1 MNNKILEEQ
10 DTVKLLKECDAGV
23 KMGVKAIDDVM
34 EHVKSKTLNQILID
48 SKIEHEKMQKDLNNI
63 LDNFNYDGK
72 DPNPIA
78 ESMSWM
84 KTNIKLGMDE
94 TDNKVADIITDGCNM
109 GVKSLNRYLNKY
121 GNADK
126 RAKDITKRLIDLEK
140 SLQFKMEQYL

>member
-1 MNNKILEEQ
+1 MEEQ